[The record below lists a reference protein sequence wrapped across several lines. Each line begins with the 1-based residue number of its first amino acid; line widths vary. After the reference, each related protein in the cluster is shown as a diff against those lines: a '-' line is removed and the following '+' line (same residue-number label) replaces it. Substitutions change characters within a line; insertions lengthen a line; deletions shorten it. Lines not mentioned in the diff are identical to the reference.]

1 MPSQGLER
9 GPIRAATTIGRGTTV
24 NHYYLLGRS
33 GLRVSQLALGT
44 MNFGVDGFH
53 AAYGKTEEEAEPIFH
68 QYLEAGGNLV
78 DTADFYTAGESE
90 RILGRL
96 IDRAGVRDRL
106 VLTSKA
112 TNTVD
117 PADPNASGN
126 GRKHLV
132 RAVEGSLSRL
142 GTDYIDLYL
151 LHTWDRI
158 TPVEEVVHTLDDLV
172 RAGKIRYAGLSDVP
186 AWYAAR
192 AQSYA
197 EAHGLAPMINVQLPY
212 SLVTRGIEAEFVSM
226 AQSLG
231 MGLTAW
237 SPLGGGLLSG
247 KYRRTGEGMSGT
259 GRLTNPDA
267 AGREI
272 NPGDWK
278 VIEALEGV
286 AADLGRSMAQVAIN
300 WVATQP
306 AVASVIVG
314 ASSPAQLASNFGAL
328 DFEIPADA
336 RRRLDEASAPD
347 LGLPY
352 GMFTPQYQSWVVS
365 PGLGIGDKPAGY
377 APPVF
382 NGAAQPTA

>member
-1 MPSQGLER
+1 
-9 GPIRAATTIGRGTTV
+9 
-24 NHYYLLGRS
+24 
-33 GLRVSQLALGT
+33 
-44 MNFGVDGFH
+44 MNFGTGGFH
-53 AAYGKTEEEAEPIFH
+53 AAYGKTEAEAEPIFRR
-68 QYLEAGGNLV
+68 YLDAGGNFI

-96 IDRAGVRDRL
+96 IAKAGVRDRL
-106 VLTSKA
+106 VLTSKF

-126 GRKHLV
+126 GRKHIV
-132 RAVEGSLSRL
+132 RALDATLRRL
-142 GTDYIDLYL
+142 GTDYLDLYL

-158 TPVEEVVHTLDDLV
+158 TPVEEVVRTLDDLV

-197 EAHGLAPMINVQLPY
+197 EAHGLTPMVTVQLPY
-212 SLVTRGIEAEFVSM
+212 SLIARGIEPEFVPM

-231 MGLTAW
+231 MGITAW
-237 SPLGGGLLSG
+237 SPVGGGLLTG
-247 KYRRTGEGMSGT
+247 KYRRNGSAVAGA
-259 GRLTNPDA
+259 GRLGNPETPQP
-267 AGREI
+267 EI
-272 NPGDWK
+272 TAEDWK
-278 VIEALEGV
+278 VVEALESV

-300 WVATQP
+300 WAATQP

-314 ASSPAQLASNFGAL
+314 ASSPGQLESNLAAL

-336 RRRLDEASAPD
+336 RRLLDEASAPQ
-347 LGLPY
+347 LPSMY
-352 GMFTPQYQSWVVS
+352 WMFTARYQSWIVS
-365 PGLGIGDKPAGY
+365 PGLGIGDKPSGY

-382 NGAAQPTA
+382 NGAPQLVS

>member
-1 MPSQGLER
+1 M
-9 GPIRAATTIGRGTTV
+9 

-33 GLRVSQLALGT
+33 GLRVSRLALGT

-53 AAYGKTEEEAEPIFH
+53 APYGKTEEEAEPIFR
-68 QYLEAGGNLV
+68 QYLEAGGNLI
-78 DTADFYTAGESE
+78 DTADFYTAGQSE

-117 PADPNASGN
+117 PTDPNASGN
-126 GRKHLV
+126 GRKHLT
-132 RAVEGSLSRL
+132 RAVEGSLGRL

-151 LHTWDRI
+151 VHTWDRI

-212 SLVTRGIEAEFVSM
+212 SLVTRGVEAEFVSM

-237 SPLGGGLLSG
+237 SPIGGGLLSG
-247 KYRRTGEGMSGT
+247 KYRRTGEGLSGT

-272 NPGDWK
+272 SPGDWK
-278 VIEALEGV
+278 VIEALESV

-314 ASSPAQLASNFGAL
+314 ASSSEQLASNVGAL

-352 GMFTPQYQSWVVS
+352 GMFTAQYQSWVVS

-382 NGAAQPTA
+382 NGATQPTT

>member
-1 MPSQGLER
+1 M
-9 GPIRAATTIGRGTTV
+9 

-33 GLRVSQLALGT
+33 GLRVSRLALGT

-53 AAYGKTEEEAEPIFH
+53 AAYGKTEEEAEPIFRK
-68 QYLEAGGNLV
+68 YLESGGNLI

-126 GRKHLV
+126 GRKHLM
-132 RAVEGSLSRL
+132 RAVEASLSRL
-142 GTDYIDLYL
+142 GTDYLDLYL

-158 TPVEEVVHTLDDLV
+158 TPIEEVVHTLDDLV
-172 RAGKIRYAGLSDVP
+172 RSGKIRYAGLSDVP

-197 EAHGLAPMINVQLPY
+197 EAHGLAPIINLQLPY
-212 SLVTRGIEAEFVSM
+212 SLVTRGIEAEFVAM
-226 AQSLG
+226 AQTLG

-237 SPLGGGLLSG
+237 SPIGGGLLSG
-247 KYRRTGEGMSGT
+247 KYRRTSEGLSGT

-272 NPGDWK
+272 SPDDWK
-278 VIEALEGV
+278 VIDALESV
-286 AADLGRSMAQVAIN
+286 SADLGRSMAQVAIN

-306 AVASVIVG
+306 AVGSVIIG
-314 ASSPAQLASNFGAL
+314 ASSAEQVGSNFEAL

-336 RRRLDEASAPD
+336 RRRLDEASAPN

-382 NGAAQPTA
+382 NGAGDAGQAAGVGTGSPS

>member
-1 MPSQGLER
+1 M
-9 GPIRAATTIGRGTTV
+9 

-33 GLRVSQLALGT
+33 GLRVSRLALGT

-53 AAYGKTEEEAEPIFH
+53 AAYGKTEEEAEPIFR
-68 QYLEAGGNLV
+68 QYLEAGGNFI

-90 RILGRL
+90 KILGRL
-96 IDRAGVRDRL
+96 IDRAGVRERL

-117 PADPNASGN
+117 PSDPNASGN
-126 GRKHLV
+126 GRKHIM
-132 RAVEGSLSRL
+132 RAVEASLRRL

-158 TPVEEVVHTLDDLV
+158 TPVEEVVHTFDDLV
-172 RAGKIRYAGLSDVP
+172 RSGKIRYAGLSDVP

-197 EAHGLAPMINVQLPY
+197 EAHGLAPMINLQLPY
-212 SLVTRGIEAEFVSM
+212 SLVTRDIEAEFVTM

-237 SPLGGGLLSG
+237 SPIGGGLLSG
-247 KYRRTGEGMSGT
+247 KYRRTGDGVSGT
-259 GRLTNPDA
+259 GRLTNPAA

-272 NPGDWK
+272 SPGDWQ
-278 VIEALEGV
+278 VIEALESV

-300 WVATQP
+300 WTATQP
-306 AVASVIVG
+306 AIASVVIG
-314 ASSPAQLASNFGAL
+314 ASSPEQLASNFEAL

-336 RRRLDEASAPD
+336 RRRLDEASAPKV
-347 LGLPY
+347 GLLY
-352 GMFTPQYQSWVVS
+352 SMFTPQYQSWVVS

-382 NGAAQPTA
+382 NGATSPSK